1 MSETRVGQIA
11 MYLVFVSFILVIA
24 SFSWLIFVVGVND
37 YAIVE
42 LQNITDTEVS
52 KGNLPAETGE
62 LLQQNGEQFQGLI
75 YWIDDLWLYL
85 YVSFS
90 MGLFIM
96 AYYTKRENIFSFFSF
111 AYIGIM
117 LIMIPLDVVL
127 IAANWFIQEIILTML
142 PFANNVLPKLMYF
155 VDNAGIIITA
165 QILICALLNI
175 VDFDFSKFKIQKDKE
190 TQSLDSQEVL

>member
-90 MGLFIM
+90 MGLFIFSLSYL
-96 AYYTKRENIFSFFSF
+96 YYFF
-111 AYIGIM
+111 
-117 LIMIPLDVVL
+117 
-127 IAANWFIQEIILTML
+127 
-142 PFANNVLPKLMYF
+142 F
-155 VDNAGIIITA
+155 VFR
-165 QILICALLNI
+165 C
-175 VDFDFSKFKIQKDKE
+175 
-190 TQSLDSQEVL
+190 